1 MEEEKSMRRRLLL
14 TVAALLSAAGTAFAD
29 MGTPGFS
36 RVPHDFVFDV
46 DSEVPGYRFWLV
58 SARGVEPLDLAPGR
72 PALVDSASRLGSHRV
87 AWLVAAP
94 VGLVEGMGEAAF
106 QEAHGNG
113 KLPPGVSQSEKI
125 DFLGSVPFFDSH
137 ERLVDHFRVEFS
149 PGQPIQLVF
158 LGRDAGSPRVR
169 TAWAV
174 AGVFAL
180 VAIVWAGWRAL
191 RPRSAKKQSL
201 T

>member
-1 MEEEKSMRRRLLL
+1 MRRRLFL
-14 TVAALLSAAGTAFAD
+14 TVAALLSAAGTTFAD

-36 RVPHDFVFDV
+36 RVPHDFVFEV
-46 DSEVPGYRFWLV
+46 ESEVPGYRFWLV

-72 PALVDSASRLGSHRV
+72 PVRVDAESRLGSHRV

-94 VGLVEGMGEAAF
+94 VGLVEGMGETAF

-158 LGRDAGSPRVR
+158 LGRDAGNRCVR
-169 TAWAV
+169 AAWAAAGLFAFAAV
-174 AGVFAL
+174 VCGVFWL
-180 VAIVWAGWRAL
+180 L
-191 RPRSAKKQSL
+191 RKSAKKQPL
-201 T
+201 P